1 LLAFFHQQMI
11 ILLGSN
17 SKMAQFDTGTH
28 DLATRQYMARQH
40 MLERASAALIY
51 LGIVSTF
58 AAVTLIGCMIWLLI
72 W

>member
-1 LLAFFHQQMI
+1 
-11 ILLGSN
+11 
-17 SKMAQFDTGTH
+17 MAQLDTGTY
-28 DLATRQYMARQH
+28 DLATRQYMARH

-51 LGIVSTF
+51 LEIVSTF

>member
-1 LLAFFHQQMI
+1 MSLL
-11 ILLGSN
+11 
-17 SKMAQFDTGTH
+17 KTETY
-28 DLATRQYMARQH
+28 DLTPRQYMARH

>member
-1 LLAFFHQQMI
+1 
-11 ILLGSN
+11 
-17 SKMAQFDTGTH
+17 MAQLNNGTH
-28 DLATRQYMARQH
+28 DLITRQYMARH

-58 AAVTLIGCMIWLLI
+58 AAVTLIDCMIWLLI